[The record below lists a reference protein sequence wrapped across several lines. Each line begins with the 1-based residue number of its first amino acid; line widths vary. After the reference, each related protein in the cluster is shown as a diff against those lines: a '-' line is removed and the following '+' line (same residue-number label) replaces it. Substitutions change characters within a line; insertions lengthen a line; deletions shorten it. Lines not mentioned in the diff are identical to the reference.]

1 MIAKLCSFIKIKIM
15 NIIIQAGGKGSRLR
29 HHTWNKPK
37 CLLSVNNKPLLYNYF
52 DQFPDDKFYV
62 IGDYLFEVLETYLD
76 SNKPNVDV
84 SLVKTSDTG
93 TCSGIADV
101 LDKIDNEDPI
111 ILVWGDLY
119 FSKVPD
125 FKNLSDTTLFTT
137 SCFVSR
143 FKVMND
149 KSVVEQSTQTDG
161 VTGVFYFQNKDSFV
175 VPPKNGEFLKFFINS
190 YPHFDVVNLDNID
203 ELGDF
208 SHYENIISKQSHCRF
223 FNQVTINE
231 NFIEKKCINSEFKNL
246 IDWEQNWY
254 DSLETLKFNR
264 IPKVLSKNPYQLE
277 KINGNHAFDL
287 DYLSEREKAVVL
299 IDMLDLLDNLHK
311 KTEKPFDKNE
321 SEKVYFDKTY
331 NRIEKIHSLLPLN
344 KSDSFTINGKKC
356 KNLFKNF
363 NTFILDDLKPFLISS
378 KFTVIHGDPTFSNS
392 LVDKYLR
399 TWLIDPRGYFAEP
412 GVWGDP
418 FYDFAKVYFSA
429 IGNYDKYNRKKFK
442 LYINDSSIEIMMEK
456 NIFED
461 VSKSIFSEY
470 FGSDL
475 KKIEIIHAL
484 IWIGMSGYAI
494 DDLDSIL
501 AAHYLGL
508 YWLENIYGG

>member
-1 MIAKLCSFIKIKIM
+1 M
-15 NIIIQAGGKGSRLR
+15 NIIVQAGGKGSRLR
-29 HHTWNKPK
+29 HYTWNKPK
-37 CLLSVNNKPLLYNYF
+37 CLLSVNNKPILYNFF
-52 DQFPDDKFYV
+52 DQFPNDKFYI
-62 IGDYLFEVLETYLD
+62 IGDYLFDVLETYLKN
-76 SNKPNVDV
+76 NKPNVV
-84 SLVKTSDTG
+84 YRLIKTNEIG
-93 TCSGIADV
+93 TCSGISEA
-101 LDKIDNEDPI
+101 LNLIEDEEPI
-111 ILVWGDLY
+111 LLLWSDLY
-119 FSKVPD
+119 FSKKPD
-125 FKNLSDTTLFTT
+125 LSQIKETTLFTT

-143 FKVMND
+143 FKVLND
-149 KSVVEQSTQTDG
+149 KNVIEQTTQTDG
-161 VTGVFYFQNKDSFV
+161 IAGMFYFQNKESFLT
-175 VPPKNGEFLKFFINS
+175 PPNSGEFLKFFLKNYTQFNTS
-190 YPHFDVVNLDNID
+190 DLSNVD

-208 SHYENIISKQSHCRF
+208 SHYEELISKQSHCRF

-231 NFIEKKCINSEFKNL
+231 TYIEKKCVNNEYKNL

-254 DSLETLKFNR
+254 DTVEILKFER
-264 IPKVLSKNPYQLE
+264 KPKVLNKAPYQLE
-277 KINGNHAFDL
+277 KINGIHAFEL
-287 DYLSEREKAVVL
+287 DHLSEREKAVVL
-299 IDMLDLLDNLHK
+299 IDMLDLLNSLHK
-311 KTEKPFDKNE
+311 KTEKPFDKID

-331 NRIEKIHSLLPLN
+331 NRIEKVHSLLPYN
-344 KSDSFTINGKKC
+344 KSDSLTINGKKC
-356 KNLFKNF
+356 KNLFKDF
-363 NTFILDDLKPFLISS
+363 NTFILDDLKPFLISN

-399 TWLIDPRGYFAEP
+399 TWLIDPRGYFAQA

-442 LYINDSSIEIMMEK
+442 LYINDTSIEIMMEK

-461 VSKSIFSEY
+461 VSKEIFAEY

-508 YWLENIYGG
+508 YWLESIYGG

>member
-1 MIAKLCSFIKIKIM
+1 M
-15 NIIIQAGGKGSRLR
+15 NIIVQAGGKGSRLR
-29 HHTWNKPK
+29 HYTWNKPK
-37 CLLSVNNKPLLYNYF
+37 CLLSVNNKPLLYNFF
-52 DQFPDDKFYV
+52 DQFPKDNFYI
-62 IGDYLFEVLETYLD
+62 IGDYLFEVLETYLNT
-76 SNKPNVDV
+76 NKPNVNYR
-84 SLVKTSDTG
+84 LIKTSENG
-93 TCSGIADV
+93 TCSGITDA
-101 LDKIDNEDPI
+101 LNLIDNDEPI
-111 ILVWGDLY
+111 LLLWSDLY
-119 FSKVPD
+119 FFKTPD
-125 FKNLSDTTLFTT
+125 LNNLFDTTLFTT

-143 FKVMND
+143 YKVFSD
-149 KSVVEQSTQTDG
+149 KKIIEQTTQTDG
-161 VTGVFYFQNKDSFV
+161 VAGMFYFKNKSSFIQ
-175 VPPKNGEFLKFFINS
+175 PPMNGEFLKFFIKN
-190 YPHFDVVNLDNID
+190 YQDFNVCDLEGID

-208 SHYENIISKQSHCRF
+208 SHYEDLISKQSHCRF

-231 NFIEKKCINSEFKNL
+231 NYVEKKCINNDYKSL
-246 IDWEQNWY
+246 IDWEKNWY
-254 DSLETLKFNR
+254 ETVEILKFTR
-264 IPKVLSKNPYQLE
+264 KPKVLNQNPYQLE
-277 KINGNHAFDL
+277 KINGKHAFEL
-287 DYLSEREKAVVL
+287 DHLSEREKAVVL
-299 IDMLDLLDNLHK
+299 VDMLDLLNSLHK
-311 KTEKPFDKNE
+311 KTEKPFDKTD

-331 NRIEKIHSLLPLN
+331 NRIEKVHSLLPYN
-344 KSDSFTINGKKC
+344 KSDSLTINGKKC
-356 KNLFKNF
+356 RNLFKDF
-363 NTFILDDLKPFLISS
+363 NTFILDDLKPFLISN

-399 TWLIDPRGYFAEP
+399 TWLIDPRGYFAQA

-442 LYINDSSIEIMMEK
+442 LYINDTSIEVMMEK

-461 VSKSIFSEY
+461 VSKEIFAEY

-508 YWLENIYGG
+508 YWLESIYGG